1 MVKLNNKIKQ
11 RFIIQKTIKIIK
23 IFRIRETKIKIKF
36 NLNIKMMNLNNIM
49 KIVFLKVNL
58 MKSLKTKNKINQ
70 TLILLIRKIF
80 KFRKKIKNYNQNNTM
95 KIS

>member
-1 MVKLNNKIKQ
+1 VICNFKIQIILMVKLNNKIKQ
-11 RFIIQKTIKIIK
+11 RFKIQKTIKIIK

-58 MKSLKTKNKINQ
+58 MKSLKTKNKIN
-70 TLILLIRKIF
+70 
-80 KFRKKIKNYNQNNTM
+80 
-95 KIS
+95 